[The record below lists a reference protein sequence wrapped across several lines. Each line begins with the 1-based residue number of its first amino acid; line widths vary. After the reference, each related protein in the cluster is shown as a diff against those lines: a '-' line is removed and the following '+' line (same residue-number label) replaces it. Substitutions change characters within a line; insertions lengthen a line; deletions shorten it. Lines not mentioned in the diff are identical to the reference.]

1 MTLPPRSVFGQL
13 ALVIALVLLGAA
25 ALALLLGSSMA
36 VRPAVD
42 QIARSMDGFATVI
55 EAQLRTRPREEVLA
69 MLHDTGFE
77 LRDAPPPASAR
88 VHRAPMVRAL
98 QEFANEGGL
107 GAGRELRTAADAH
120 GVRLWLKLDA
130 APAPWIA
137 FPVRERRG
145 GAPSF
150 AVALLAACVVLVW
163 LAAAYFARR
172 LVQPLRRLA
181 AAAPALVRG
190 EEVAMP
196 TIGGPREVRE
206 LGGALERSA
215 REVREAA
222 QDRTLMLAGI
232 SHDLRTPLTRVQ
244 FALELLPD
252 TDPEL
257 RAGIARDIAEIDA
270 ILSQFVAYARDGR
283 DENSE
288 MLDLAAVCRNA
299 VTAVGGGDWEVDVP
313 THATLRGRP
322 MALLRAVENL
332 VVNAQH
338 HGAAPFELRLSRDG
352 DAWRVEVADH
362 GSGLDREAAERV
374 RQPFVR
380 SAARESVHVGS
391 GLGLA
396 IVERV
401 ARQHGG
407 ELQLLPNCPHGLRAV
422 LSLRGA

>member
-36 VRPAVD
+36 VRPAAE
-42 QIARSMDGFATVI
+42 QIVRSMDGFANVI
-55 EAQLRTRPREEVLA
+55 EVQLRTRSRGDVQATLREA
-69 MLHDTGFE
+69 GFE
-77 LRDAPPPASAR
+77 LRSTPPPPASVR
-88 VHRAPMVRAL
+88 RAPMLRTL
-98 QEFANEGGL
+98 QRIADEGGL
-107 GAGRELRTAADAH
+107 GAGRELLIAADAH
-120 GVRLWLKLDA
+120 GIRLWLKLDA
-130 APAPWIA
+130 APELWIA
-137 FPVRERRG
+137 FPVRERGG
-145 GAPSF
+145 GARRFSM
-150 AVALLAACVVLVW
+150 VLLAVCVPLVW

-299 VTAVGGGDWEVDVP
+299 VTAAGGDWEVGAP
-313 THATLRGRP
+313 TYATLRGRP
-322 MALLRAVENL
+322 MALLRAIENL
-332 VVNAQH
+332 VVNAQR

-362 GSGLDREAAERV
+362 GSGLDREAVERV

-380 SAARESVHVGS
+380 SAAREDAHAGS

-407 ELQLLPNCPHGLRAV
+407 ELQLLPNFPHGLRAV

>member
-1 MTLPPRSVFGQL
+1 MTPLPRSVFGQL

-25 ALALLLGSSMA
+25 ALALLLGGGMA
-36 VRPAVD
+36 VRPAAE
-42 QIARSMDGFATVI
+42 QIARSMDGFANVV
-55 EAQLRTRPREEVLA
+55 EAQLRTRPREDVQA
-69 MLHDTGFE
+69 MLRETGFE
-77 LRDAPPPASAR
+77 LRDVPPPASAPVR
-88 VHRAPMVRAL
+88 RAPVMRTL
-98 QEFANEGGL
+98 QSIADEGGL
-107 GAGRELRTAADAH
+107 GAGRELRAAAD
-120 GVRLWLKLDA
+120 GRGIRLWLKLDA
-130 APAPWIA
+130 APALWIA
-137 FPVRERRG
+137 FPVRERGG
-145 GAPSF
+145 GARRFS
-150 AVALLAACVVLVW
+150 VALLAACVVLVW

-190 EEVAMP
+190 EEAEMP
-196 TIGGPREVRE
+196 PVGGPREVRE
-206 LGGALERSA
+206 LGLALQRSA
-215 REVREAA
+215 HEVREAA
-222 QDRTLMLAGI
+222 QDRALMLAGI

-257 RAGIARDIAEIDA
+257 RAGIVRDIAEIDA

-299 VTAVGGGDWEVDVP
+299 VAAAGGAWDADTP
-313 THATLRGRP
+313 TYAALRGKP
-322 MALLRAVENL
+322 MALLRAIENL
-332 VVNAQH
+332 VVNAQR
-338 HGAAPFELRLSRDG
+338 HGAAPFSLRLSRDG
-352 DAWRVEVADH
+352 GAWCVEVADH
-362 GSGLDREAAERV
+362 GRGLDREAAERV

-380 SAARESVHVGS
+380 SAVREDGGTGS

-407 ELQLLPNCPHGLRAV
+407 ELQLLPNFPNGLRAV